1 MSVKLLIMKQL
12 TNAIAILVLL
22 IGVSASF
29 LPANAQDV
37 ERLDTL
43 LEELA
48 DPETSDWERVE
59 DQIIDIWSRSGSIS
73 IDLLLQ
79 RGRDAMDVDDYRAA
93 VEHFTALTDHAPD
106 FAEGWNM
113 RATAFYLIDE
123 FGLAIEDLGRT
134 LALNPKHFGALNGL
148 GVILENIQ
156 DSKNALLAYRA
167 AYEINPHRDNVIEA
181 IERLEAE
188 VDGRSI

>member
-1 MSVKLLIMKQL
+1 MSDRLQIMKQL
-12 TNAIAILVLL
+12 TNAIAILCLL
-22 IGVSASF
+22 IGFSF
-29 LPANAQDV
+29 PYFSANAQETDRI
-37 ERLDTL
+37 ETL
-43 LEELA
+43 LKELA
-48 DPETSDWERVE
+48 DPNAEDFERLE

-79 RGRDAMDVDDYRAA
+79 RGRDALDADDYKAA
-93 VEHFTALTDHAPD
+93 IEHFTALTDHAPD

-113 RATAFYLIDE
+113 RATAFYLIEE
-123 FGLAIEDLGRT
+123 FGLAIEDIGRT

-148 GVILENIQ
+148 GVLLEQIE
-156 DSKNALLAYRA
+156 DRTNALLAYRA

-181 IERLEAE
+181 IERLEVE